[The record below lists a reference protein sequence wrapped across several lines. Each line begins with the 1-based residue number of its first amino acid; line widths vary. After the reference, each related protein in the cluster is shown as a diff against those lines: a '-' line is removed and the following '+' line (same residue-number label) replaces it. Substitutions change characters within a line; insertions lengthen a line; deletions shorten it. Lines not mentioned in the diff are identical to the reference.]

1 MLLEDILESNYLL
14 YCQQNTAVPFLICN
28 AVLLYPETGNILE
41 TFYESVLNNPEM
53 YFHQTSHTV

>member
-1 MLLEDILESNYLL
+1 MLLEDILESDSVCVY
-14 YCQQNTAVPFLICN
+14 QNNSVPYLICD

-41 TFYESVLNNPEM
+41 TFCVSVLDNPEM

>member
-1 MLLEDILESNYLL
+1 MLLEDILESDSVCVY
-14 YCQQNTAVPFLICN
+14 QNNSVPYLICD

-41 TFYESVLNNPEM
+41 TLYESVLDNPEM